1 MDFYI
6 GSALIAVKQT
16 TSVVNKRPDTNIS
29 QLDNV
34 VVLLIMSQ
42 FLVAEMYLLD
52 LLNDVKWYCAHCIPT

>member
-52 LLNDVKWYCAHCIPT
+52 LLNDVK